1 MTEETSHHVYET
13 CGCVHDGQ
21 RLIVVCDKHAGWVHP
36 PLGVSQLREGW
47 APTPPADPPVA
58 TERFVP
64 FEENPLRQYAATGAV
79 KDNVG
84 KAPIDLIPSKAL
96 VAIAQ
101 VMAYGTRK
109 YKPHNWRLG
118 LSWGQTYSSLM
129 RHLLAWNDGEEID
142 PESGLPH
149 LAHAGCQLMF
159 LLEYAQTGTGQDDRF
174 VSVDSSKASLALD
187 ATR

>member
-1 MTEETSHHVYET
+1 MIVET
-13 CGCVHDGQ
+13 CGCAHDGHT
-21 RLIVVCDKHAGWVHP
+21 LIAACARHSKMFPEADKEP
-36 PLGVSQLREGW
+36 
-47 APTPPADPPVA
+47 
-58 TERFVP
+58 ERFVP
-64 FEENPLRQYAATGAV
+64 FEEDQLRQYAVTGAV
-79 KDNVG
+79 KDNRG
-84 KAPIDLIPSKAL
+84 KAPIDLLPSKAL

-159 LLEYAQTGTGQDDRF
+159 LLEYVQTGTGQDDRF
-174 VSVDSSKASLALD
+174 ASIDQSQASLAGVASDPKYLVSPIMG
-187 ATR
+187 TSEITEGGK

>member
-1 MTEETSHHVYET
+1 MIVET
-13 CGCVHDGQ
+13 CGCAHDGHT
-21 RLIVVCDKHAGWVHP
+21 LIAACARHSKMFPEADKEP
-36 PLGVSQLREGW
+36 
-47 APTPPADPPVA
+47 
-58 TERFVP
+58 ERFVP
-64 FEENPLRQYAATGAV
+64 FEEDQLRQYAVTGAV
-79 KDNVG
+79 KDNRG
-84 KAPIDLIPSKAL
+84 KAPIDLLPSKAL

-159 LLEYAQTGTGQDDRF
+159 LLEYSQTGTGEDDRF
-174 VSVDSSKASLALD
+174 SSIDPTQASLARKDPHLG
-187 ATR
+187 